1 MFNPALYWLV
11 IGLMLIFL
19 ALITP
24 GLTLYFFAL
33 GGLVTA
39 LVAWLTPADIVWQL
53 ALFMAVSLLP
63 LFISRAFMAE
73 KTAVPVEED
82 SKDSKETITSVV
94 NEKGVV
100 AMTIVPPGQGRV
112 KCSGEFWRAAADEKI
127 EEGEIVLVV
136 RQQGAV
142 IHVEKV

>member
-24 GLTLYFFAL
+24 GITLYFFAL

-39 LVAWLTPADIVWQL
+39 LVAWLTPVDIIWQL
-53 ALFMAVSLLP
+53 VLFMAVSLLP
-63 LFISRAFMAE
+63 LFISRASMAE
-73 KTAVPVEED
+73 KTSAPVEED
-82 SKDSKETITSVV
+82 GRDSKETIASQID
-94 NEKGVV
+94 EKGVV
-100 AMTIVPPGQGRV
+100 AMTIVPPGLGRV
-112 KCSGEFWRAAADEKI
+112 KCSGKFWQAGADEKI

-136 RQQGAV
+136 GQQGTV
-142 IHVEKV
+142 LQVEKV